1 MREQAEIRVLVVDD
15 DFAVAEVH
23 RAYVENVPGF
33 SVVAVAHSGAQAL
46 RAVEDLHPDLVLLD
60 IHLPDMSGLE
70 VLRRLRARPDGADL
84 DILAITAA
92 REVET
97 VRTAMA
103 GGVSD
108 YLIKPFP
115 LRVFR
120 ERLESYAAQRD
131 KLQRMSARQATVQDQ
146 HEVDRLLSSR
156 PRPGEDRDLPK
167 GLSRHTLQLVGET
180 LRDAGGDLSA
190 VEAANGCGLSRVSA
204 RRYLEQ
210 LVAMGLAEL
219 RPRYGSA
226 GRPEHGY
233 FWTGTSGR
241 SDGAG

>member
-1 MREQAEIRVLVVDD
+1 M
-15 DFAVAEVH
+15 
-23 RAYVENVPGF
+23 
-33 SVVAVAHSGAQAL
+33 VAVAHSGAQAL
-46 RAVEDLHPDLVLLD
+46 LATEEQRPDLVLLD

-70 VLRRLRARPDGADL
+70 VLRRLRARPDGADV

-103 GGVSD
+103 GGVAD

-131 KLQRMSARQATVQDQ
+131 KLRLLSARQATVQDQ
-146 HEVDRLLSSR
+146 HEVDRLLSAR
-156 PRPGEDRDLPK
+156 PRRGEDRDLPK
-167 GLSRHTLQLVGET
+167 GLSRHTLQLVGDT
-180 LRDAGGDLSA
+180 LRDAGRDLSA
-190 VEAANGCGLSRVSA
+190 GETASGCGLSRVSA

-233 FWTGTSGR
+233 LWTGGP
-241 SDGAG
+241 G